1 MKPNTRIQ
9 AASVRERRATSVVG
23 IQDGVAGHY
32 IAPRYIDVPTVD
44 YTPGTKQYFES
55 VARQLNKSVA
65 DYKRELKISHG

>member
-9 AASVRERRATSVVG
+9 AVAVRKGRTTSVG
-23 IQDGVAGHY
+23 IQDGVAGRY

-44 YTPGTKQYFES
+44 YTPGTRQYFES